1 MQVFVSMIL
10 RKMNP
15 HEQPIKAF
23 VDSIF
28 AKING
33 NVQIIQLIK
42 FLDTYMPALE
52 EVIEDYFYNKFLG
65 E

>member
-1 MQVFVSMIL
+1 
-10 RKMNP
+10 MNP

-33 NVQIIQLIK
+33 NVQVLQLIK